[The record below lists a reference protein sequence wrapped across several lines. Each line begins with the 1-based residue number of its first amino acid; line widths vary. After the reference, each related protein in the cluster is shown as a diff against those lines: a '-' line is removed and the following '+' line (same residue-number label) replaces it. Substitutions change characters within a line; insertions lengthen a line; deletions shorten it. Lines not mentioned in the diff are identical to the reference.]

1 MRVHRSR
8 VPILAFLI
16 SVVVIFLT
24 TPFSAAVAQ
33 TNRPSAYDPLN
44 AFVGT
49 WTAKRPGETTPFL
62 VLKLRE
68 SDGKLTGTMD
78 HFKLAVIGNGTITG
92 TPEIGE
98 HPVADLTIRN
108 GDLGFEWGEPPLA
121 GDEAKF
127 VLEGAKKA
135 MIVLMV
141 SAKEIQKIMAD
152 NPKARGFNP
161 VIYVS
166 REERTDTDSQGKAE
180 GSPEKWQ
187 VGMLVVLINTAEA
200 QYKFAHGVYADYA
213 TLLRSGQLKDTG
225 GREFTVLPGNLQSET
240 DPLAGYRL
248 RLLVSPDGSSY
259 QVSIQ
264 EKTDCGTGLFS
275 DETGVVFEGHPLD
288 ADPRQSSCSIRQ
300 QN

>member
-1 MRVHRSR
+1 
-8 VPILAFLI
+8 
-16 SVVVIFLT
+16 
-24 TPFSAAVAQ
+24 
-33 TNRPSAYDPLN
+33 
-44 AFVGT
+44 
-49 WTAKRPGETTPFL
+49 
-62 VLKLRE
+62 LKLHE

-108 GDLGFEWGEPPLA
+108 GDLGFEWGEPPLDGHA
-121 GDEAKF
+121 AKF
-127 VLEGAKKA
+127 VLEGTKKA

-141 SAKEIQKIMAD
+141 AAKEIQKIMAD
-152 NPKARGFNP
+152 NPKARRFNP

-166 REERTDTDSQGKAE
+166 REERTDTESQGNAE
-180 GSPEKWQ
+180 GSAQKWQ
-187 VGMLVVLINTAEA
+187 VGMLVGLINTAEA
-200 QYKFAHGVYADYA
+200 RYKFAHAVYADYA

-240 DPLAGYRL
+240 DPLPGYRL

-259 QVSIQ
+259 QLSIQ

-288 ADPRQSSCSIRQ
+288 ADPRQGNCSIRQ
-300 QN
+300 RN